1 MSVDPH
7 LILQKAFPGMLPAEA
22 ESLISTSVVKE
33 FPAGSVI
40 CQEGALESTF
50 YIIMEGTVSV
60 SKTINDR
67 EIRHLKDLGAGD
79 FFGEMAI
86 IHNAPRSAT
95 VQATSPIS
103 VLEIN
108 KEAFSELLEHSNSV
122 SLAVVRI
129 VSRRLRENDAMAIE
143 DLRVK
148 AGELADAYQ
157 QLAEQEY
164 ARSQFLTTIAHELR
178 TPLMS
183 ANGFLQVIRKGML
196 QGDALNS
203 GLDSVIHNLQDI
215 TSLVNDILFLQEQD
229 LILPEFKPTDPGGVV
244 AAAVEKQ
251 RIRAEHS
258 GIGMQVYI
266 ASNLP
271 LITADSRSLERALAA
286 VLDNAVKFSPDGG
299 EVRVDVQHEANNV
312 CIQVT
317 DNGVG
322 IPPEALP
329 RVFDRFFHLDEVGG
343 HLFRGAGLGLSI
355 ARQVIEQHRGS
366 IQLSSELGKG
376 TRVSIQLPQQ

>member
-1 MSVDPH
+1 M
-7 LILQKAFPGMLPAEA
+7 
-22 ESLISTSVVKE
+22 
-33 FPAGSVI
+33 
-40 CQEGALESTF
+40 
-50 YIIMEGTVSV
+50 
-60 SKTINDR
+60 
-67 EIRHLKDLGAGD
+67 
-79 FFGEMAI
+79 
-86 IHNAPRSAT
+86 
-95 VQATSPIS
+95 
-103 VLEIN
+103 
-108 KEAFSELLEHSNSV
+108 
-122 SLAVVRI
+122 
-129 VSRRLRENDAMAIE
+129 
-143 DLRVK
+143 
-148 AGELADAYQ
+148 
-157 QLAEQEY
+157 
-164 ARSQFLTTIAHELR
+164 
-178 TPLMS
+178 
-183 ANGFLQVIRKGML
+183 
-196 QGDALNS
+196 
-203 GLDSVIHNLQDI
+203 
-215 TSLVNDILFLQEQD
+215 
-229 LILPEFKPTDPGGVV
+229 
-244 AAAVEKQ
+244 EKQ
-251 RIRAEHS
+251 RVRAEHS

-376 TRVSIQLPQQ
+376 TRVTIQLPQQ